1 MSALPENT
9 TQKGRLY
16 GEKKKNAQKNRFA
29 LTYLNLAS
37 GRAYFCY
44 LLTGWQLR
52 PYAEIVVPTHQFC
65 FFFYESHVV
74 SFNVKQR
81 NHLSVLKNRNAK
93 QSFPERALKSF
104 HNQKHT
110 YLISPLLLGWRLCAC
125 WLEFSHNLIF

>member
-16 GEKKKNAQKNRFA
+16 AEKKKNAQKNRFA
-29 LTYLNLAS
+29 LTYLNPAS
-37 GRAYFCY
+37 GRAYFCC
-44 LLTGWQLR
+44 LLTWWQLR
-52 PYAEIVVPTHQFC
+52 PYAEIVVHTHQF
-65 FFFYESHVV
+65 FFGFFYESLDV

-110 YLISPLLLGWRLCAC
+110 YLISPLLLG
-125 WLEFSHNLIF
+125 